1 MGASRSVCQK
11 TGAISPV
18 SCIIKETGVVLWR
31 MNRPILCGQYK
42 KEACK
47 G

>member
-31 MNRPILCGQYK
+31 NEK
-42 KEACK
+42 KTRDAK
-47 G
+47 IG